1 MISVACTGLWYWV
14 FQTLKLGVRAL
25 KLLVRGRNSSAL
37 QGRCPAGPEGFPA
50 HAAFRMAHRTAIMA
64 AAWRT
69 EETLRP
75 TQNLLNSH

>member
-1 MISVACTGLWYWV
+1 MGYVTSIE
-14 FQTLKLGVRAL
+14 FQAL
-25 KLLVRGRNSSAL
+25 KQGAPGPETFGAWENSSAL

-64 AAWRT
+64 AAWQT